1 MKKKLIEEYN
11 WGVYV
16 WKTPDKKIVQ
26 NEDGQVLMVMSRKD
40 DFVQMEKLRKAAKSY
55 GVEEGSPLFMGGHR
69 PITDEE
75 HERQMDRLLNGL
87 IPDDLDYAAITEDLN
102 TRKKNGTL

>member
-16 WKTPDKKIVQ
+16 WKTPEKKIVQ
-26 NEDGQVLMVMSRKD
+26 NESGQVLMIMSKKGD
-40 DFVQMEKLRKAAKSY
+40 LTQMEKLRKAAKSY
-55 GVEEGSPLFMGGHR
+55 GVEEGSPLFMAGHR

-87 IPDDLDYAAITEDLN
+87 NPDELDYAAISEDLN
-102 TRKKNGTL
+102 IRKKNGTL